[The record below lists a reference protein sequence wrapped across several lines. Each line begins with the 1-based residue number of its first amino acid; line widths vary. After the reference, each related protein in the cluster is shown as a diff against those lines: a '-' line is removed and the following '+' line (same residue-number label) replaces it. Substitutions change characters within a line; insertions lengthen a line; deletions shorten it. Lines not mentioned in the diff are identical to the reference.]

1 MRAPFHF
8 SRQTGE
14 SRYLFG
20 QSLLA
25 LPEGKREQR
34 RREDEGSMF
43 GYWQSGRRKLTAYW
57 FVVALLCP
65 IPTHSAVGPPTDVV
79 RNFYNVL
86 LDIMQHAGALGP
98 RGRYQKLESVV
109 LGTFDV
115 PFMSRL
121 SIGPSWF
128 RLTPE
133 QKRRAV
139 QAYSRYIAAV
149 YASRFDAYAGEQFKV
164 LGEQQIKHGTLIKT
178 QIIKSNGEPVAINY
192 VVHDND
198 SAWQIRD
205 IYLSG
210 AISELATHRS
220 EFAATLRTSGID
232 GLIDSLNKKA
242 DDLQSGRSAA
252 LGMPLAVFVAAI
264 AD

>member
-1 MRAPFHF
+1 
-8 SRQTGE
+8 
-14 SRYLFG
+14 
-20 QSLLA
+20 
-25 LPEGKREQR
+25 
-34 RREDEGSMF
+34 MF
-43 GYWQSGRRKLTAYW
+43 GYRQSPRRKLAAFW
-57 FVVALLCP
+57 FVAASWLVLLCP
-65 IPTHSAVGPPTDVV
+65 ISTYAAAGPPTEVV

-86 LDIMQHAGALGP
+86 LDLMQHASALGSK
-98 RGRYQKLESVV
+98 GRYQKLEPVV

-115 PFMSRL
+115 PFMARL
-121 SIGPSWF
+121 SIGPSWL
-128 RLTPE
+128 RLKVE
-133 QKRRAV
+133 QKQRAV
-139 QAYSRYIAAV
+139 QAYSRYVAAV
-149 YASRFDAYAGEQFKV
+149 YASRFDSYAGEQFQV
-164 LGEQQIKHGTLIKT
+164 LGQQQIKHGTLIKT

-242 DDLQSGRSAA
+242 DDLQT
-252 LGMPLAVFVAAI
+252 
-264 AD
+264 

>member
-1 MRAPFHF
+1 MFRY
-8 SRQTGE
+8 RQSPLRMLSGLWLAA
-14 SRYLFG
+14 S
-20 QSLLA
+20 SL
-25 LPEGKREQR
+25 
-34 RREDEGSMF
+34 
-43 GYWQSGRRKLTAYW
+43 
-57 FVVALLCP
+57 VVLLCP
-65 IPTHSAVGPPTDVV
+65 MPASATAGPPTGVV

-86 LDIMQHAGALGP
+86 LDVMQHSAALGP
-98 RGRYQKLESVV
+98 RGRYQKLEPVV
-109 LGTFDV
+109 HGTFDV
-115 PFMSRL
+115 PFMARL
-121 SIGPSWF
+121 SVGPSWF

-139 QAYSRYIAAV
+139 QAYGRYIAAV

-178 QIIKSNGEPVAINY
+178 QIVKSNGEPVDINY

-232 GLIDSLNKKA
+232 GLINSLNKKA
-242 DDLQSGRSAA
+242 DDLQSGASAA
-252 LGMPLAVFVAAI
+252 RSWPLAVFVAAI
-264 AD
+264 ANEPHQIARLR

>member
-1 MRAPFHF
+1 MFEY
-8 SRQTGE
+8 RQSPRRKFAG
-14 SRYLFG
+14 FWFVAAG
-20 QSLLA
+20 CLA
-25 LPEGKREQR
+25 LLW
-34 RREDEGSMF
+34 SM
-43 GYWQSGRRKLTAYW
+43 
-57 FVVALLCP
+57 
-65 IPTHSAVGPPTDVV
+65 PTHAAAGPPTEVV

-86 LDIMQHAGALGP
+86 LDIMQSSAALGP
-98 RGRYQKLESVV
+98 KGRYQKLEPVV
-109 LGTFDV
+109 RGTFDV

-121 SIGPSWF
+121 SVGPSWS

-133 QKRRAV
+133 QKRRTV
-139 QAYSRYIAAV
+139 EAYTRYIAAV

-178 QIIKSNGEPVAINY
+178 QIVKSNGEPVAINY

-220 EFAATLRTSGID
+220 EFAQTLRTSGID
-232 GLIDSLNKKA
+232 GLIGSLNKKA
-242 DDLQSGRSAA
+242 DELQS
-252 LGMPLAVFVAAI
+252 
-264 AD
+264 